1 MKITVT
7 QEKLNKAL
15 SNVSRIAIGKATL
28 PILNNIL
35 IRVDSKKVSLITTNL
50 DMAIIDFLPVS
61 SSEDGVITVPAKL
74 LTEFIS
80 NLPKGEKVE
89 ISSKDTKV
97 TIKAGRYSSTIN
109 GTIADDFPELPEINE
124 KKSVTYKIGID
135 EFRNSIGQ
143 VIIAASNDLTRP
155 ALTGVYFDTNDG
167 SLFAVS
173 TDGYRLAKK
182 ELIKKVESEVKAIV
196 PASSLHEVLR
206 SISDDMDEVEIS
218 FSEDLVRFRL
228 GEIEIV
234 SKLIDASYPNYQALI
249 PKDHDIS
256 ATLDREEFIRTTKL
270 AALFARS
277 VDGSII
283 CETKSPDILSVRSIA
298 NEFGENDST
307 IKTKVDK
314 DGVVRLNSR
323 FLITALNAFDT
334 PDIVMEFSTGVKPIL
349 LKSAKDDKYIHI
361 IMPLNKW
368 LLNLLNSPIFA
379 TTLIIY

>member
-61 SSEDGVITVPAKL
+61 SSDDGVITVPAKL

-124 KKSVTYKIGID
+124 KNSVTYKIGID

-182 ELIKKVESEVKAIV
+182 ELIKKVESEVKAII

-249 PKDHDIS
+249 PKEHDIS

-283 CETKSPDILSVRSIA
+283 CETKTPDTLSVRSIA
-298 NEFGENDST
+298 NEFGENDSSV
-307 IKTKVDK
+307 KTKVDK
-314 DGVVRLNSR
+314 EGIVRLNSR

-334 PDIVMEFSTGVKPIL
+334 SDIVMEFSTGVKPIL

-361 IMPLNKW
+361 IMPLNK
-368 LLNLLNSPIFA
+368 
-379 TTLIIY
+379 